1 MRLLLAA
8 DTYPPE
14 RISGALQMH
23 DLAAALVRLGHRPS
37 VVVPARLDGIPF
49 RMDVQNGVE
58 VLRVAAPRTKDV
70 PYVQRTLA
78 EWWLPRALL
87 RGLRGSSL
95 RTEKWDGV
103 VWYSPT
109 IFLGPL
115 VRTLKREQGCPSYL
129 IVRDLFPDW
138 AADAGVLRRGGP
150 AYRLFKAVERGQY
163 RHADTIGVQTPSNEP
178 LIARDTP
185 ASARIEVLHN
195 WLAPP
200 VTQDAALTPSEKLAG
215 RLLFVYAGNM
225 GVAQDLDAF
234 VELAERFRGR
244 EEVGFLLIGRG
255 SETGRLAEL
264 ALDMPN
270 LDVREEVP
278 PDMLASVLKA
288 CHVGIVALHPAHRT
302 HNIPGKLLTYLHAG
316 LPVLARVNAGNDLAG
331 LVRSEGVGRVVEGND
346 PDQLLMQAEELVG
359 DAALRMAMG
368 QRGRDLARRL
378 FAPEAAAEQIVR
390 ALASASPSFANSHS
404 RATA

>member
-23 DLAAALVRLGHRPS
+23 DMATALVRLGHRPT
-37 VVVPARLDGIPF
+37 VVVPARLDGVPF
-49 RMDVQNGVE
+49 RMDILDGVE

-78 EWWLPRALL
+78 EWWLPRALS
-87 RGLRGSSL
+87 RGLRKSSL
-95 RTEKWDGV
+95 RTEKWDGI

-115 VRTLKREQGCPSYL
+115 VRAIRREQGCPSYL

-138 AADAGVLRRGGP
+138 AADAGVLRRDGL
-150 AYRLFKAVERGQY
+150 AYRFFKAVERRQY
-163 RHADTIGVQTPSNEP
+163 RHADAIGVQTPSNGP
-178 LIARDTP
+178 LVARDTP
-185 ASARIEVLHN
+185 VSARIEVLHN

-200 VTQDAALTPSEKLAG
+200 VAQSSALPPSEKLAG

-234 VELAERFRGR
+234 VELAERFRERDGI
-244 EEVGFLLIGRG
+244 GFLFVGRG
-255 SETGRLAEL
+255 SEAARLAGL
-264 ALDMPN
+264 ASDMPN
-270 LDVREEVP
+270 LDVQGEVP
-278 PDMLASVLKA
+278 PDALASMLQA
-288 CHVGIVALHPAHRT
+288 CHIGIVALHPAHRT

-316 LPVLARVNAGNDLAG
+316 LPVLARVNAGNDLAE
-331 LVRSEGVGRVVEGND
+331 LVRREKVGRVVEGID
-346 PDQLLMQAEELVG
+346 PDQLFMAANELAG
-359 DAALRMAMG
+359 DGVLREAMG
-368 QRGRDLARRL
+368 RRGHGLARRL
-378 FAPEAAAEQIVR
+378 FAPEAAAAQIVR
-390 ALASASPSFANSHS
+390 ALTSCHEG
-404 RATA
+404 